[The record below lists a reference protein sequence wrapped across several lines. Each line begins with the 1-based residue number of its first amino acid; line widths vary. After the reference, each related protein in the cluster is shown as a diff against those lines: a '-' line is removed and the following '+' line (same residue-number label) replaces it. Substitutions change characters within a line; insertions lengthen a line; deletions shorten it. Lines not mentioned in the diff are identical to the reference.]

1 MIITHDLC
9 SSFLTASFPSLNRM
23 SSSSSSNMANA
34 TGDLQIKTTTTTT
47 ESMSSQIWLSP
58 LPQQDAPP
66 PPVDSF
72 QATRSRPRRDCAC
85 TTVSSKFTIERRLL
99 SSRNR
104 WSLPKL
110 RLQRRGRRL
119 PEVKP
124 RGDQHDAQLP
134 LGTLFRRTKPDG
146 PREVSRRRRSDC
158 DRSGTIAAS

>member
-9 SSFLTASFPSLNRM
+9 SSFLTSRSLNRI
-23 SSSSSSNMANA
+23 SSSSSSNTANT
-34 TGDLQIKTTTTTT
+34 TGDLQIKMTTTTT
-47 ESMSSQIWLSP
+47 ESMSSRVWLSP
-58 LPQQDAPP
+58 LPPQDA

-72 QATRSRPRRDCAC
+72 QATRSRPRTDCAC
-85 TTVSSKFTIERRLL
+85 TTVSSKFTVERKLL
-99 SSRNR
+99 SSRNG

-110 RLQRRGRRL
+110 RLQGRSCRL

-124 RGDQHDAQLP
+124 RGDQHGAQLP

-158 DRSGTIAAS
+158 DRSGTVAAT